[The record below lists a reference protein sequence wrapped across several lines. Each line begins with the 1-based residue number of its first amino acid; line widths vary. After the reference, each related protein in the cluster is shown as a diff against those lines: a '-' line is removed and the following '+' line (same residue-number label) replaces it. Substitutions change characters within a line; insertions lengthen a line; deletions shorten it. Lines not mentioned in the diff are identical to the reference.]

1 MTGGIP
7 TAADA
12 ECSMLDARSARPP
25 RKAQRVGLVGQP
37 SRLPGGRVDVI
48 RVRHWFLTVFAAC
61 VALTVP
67 FGSLL
72 AEETQPE
79 SPSVEASEE
88 TAEEK
93 KFKVIEYGSKGLD
106 IRSRDGNYHAHIE
119 WRAQLRFTSRDFDD
133 PIAPN
138 PEEKDGQFAVN
149 RARFKMG
156 GHAYRRWLSYYFEY
170 DFPRSALLDLRFT
183 LQAFDELQLRVG
195 QWKIPYNR
203 ERVDSSGKQQFAER
217 SIVNQWFTLD
227 RQQGLTLFGRL
238 WNGTRA
244 DSWYNVGVFSA
255 TGRGGAGSVE
265 RPMVLGRWQWNFL
278 KRDLPFSPSDIGY
291 RDKPAGTLSVAGAS
305 WQGPYTA
312 FSTKGG
318 GHLPG
323 FDTGE
328 SDRYKVRQAMVE
340 TAYQYRGFSWQQE
353 YHWKTVEDTQTGEVR
368 DLYGWY
374 AQAGYFLHALFE
386 KYPKPLE
393 IALRYAEVDANT
405 AAPDD
410 AEDEWTLA
418 FNWFFA
424 GHRNKL
430 TFDISRLH
438 DRNEEVGRRWE
449 NRIRVQWD
457 ISF

>member
-1 MTGGIP
+1 
-7 TAADA
+7 
-12 ECSMLDARSARPP
+12 
-25 RKAQRVGLVGQP
+25 VGQ
-37 SRLPGGRVDVI
+37 
-48 RVRHWFLTVFAAC
+48 AQ
-61 VALTVP
+61 
-67 FGSLL
+67 
-72 AEETQPE
+72 AEENRTEQQTTD
-79 SPSVEASEE
+79 VSEE
-88 TAEEK
+88 QVKEK

-119 WRAQLRFTSRDFDD
+119 WRAQLRFTSRNFDD

-156 GHAYRRWLSYYFEY
+156 GHAYRPWLTYYFEY

-183 LQAFDELQLRVG
+183 LQASDELRLRVG

-217 SIVNQWFTLD
+217 SVVTPWFTL
-227 RQQGLTLFGRL
+227 
-238 WNGTRA
+238 WKGTRA
-244 DSWYNVGVFSA
+244 DSWYNVGVYSA

-265 RPMVLGRWQWNFL
+265 RPMLLGRWQWNFL
-278 KRDLPFSPSDIGY
+278 RRDLPFSQCDIGY
-291 RDKPAGTLSVAGAS
+291 REKPAGTFSVAGAS

-318 GHLPG
+318 GDLPG
-323 FDTGE
+323 FEIGD
-328 SDRYKVRQAMVE
+328 SDRYKVRQAMFE

-353 YHWKTVEDTQTGEVR
+353 YHWKTIDDTETGVVT

-374 AQAGYFLHALFE
+374 AQAGYFFHALFE

-393 IALRYAEVDANT
+393 IALRYAEVDPDTSAV
-405 AAPDD
+405 DD
-410 AEDEWTLA
+410 AENEWTLA

-430 TFDISRLH
+430 TFDFTRLH

-449 NRIRVQWD
+449 NRIRLQWD
-457 ISF
+457 VSF